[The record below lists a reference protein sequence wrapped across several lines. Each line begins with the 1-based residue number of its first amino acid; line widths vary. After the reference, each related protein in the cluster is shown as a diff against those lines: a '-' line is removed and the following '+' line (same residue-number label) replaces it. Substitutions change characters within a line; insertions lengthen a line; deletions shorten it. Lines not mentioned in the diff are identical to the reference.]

1 MWQSLFDDGGLL
13 MVNVQSLAYSF
24 EYTERNDTHP
34 TSSRNV
40 NFVETRQFLTA
51 EQIMANNIPVF
62 KSMNITEPLLAN

>member
-1 MWQSLFDDGGLL
+1 

-40 NFVETRQFLTA
+40 NFAETRQFLTA
-51 EQIMANNIPVF
+51 EQIMANNIPVYN
-62 KSMNITEPLLAN
+62 SL

>member
-24 EYTERNDTHP
+24 EYIERNDTRP

>member
-24 EYTERNDTHP
+24 EYTERNDTHL

-51 EQIMANNIPVF
+51 EQIMANNIPVYN
-62 KSMNITEPLLAN
+62 SLWILLSLS